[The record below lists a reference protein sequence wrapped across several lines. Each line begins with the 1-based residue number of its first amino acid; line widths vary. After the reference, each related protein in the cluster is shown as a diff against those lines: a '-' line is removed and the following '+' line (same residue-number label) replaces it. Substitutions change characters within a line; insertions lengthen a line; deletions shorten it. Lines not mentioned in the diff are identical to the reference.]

1 AVALT
6 SGTAAIHM
14 ALILAEVKS
23 GDEVFCSTL
32 TFAGSA
38 FPISYCGATPVF
50 VDSDTKTWNMDP
62 DLLEKAIKERIKI
75 GKKPKACI
83 LVHLYGNCADVEEV
97 TEICKKYDISVIE
110 DAAESLGTIYKSRH
124 TGTFSDL
131 GVYSFNGNKIITT
144 GGGGMLVGK
153 KSEDIDKARFL
164 STQARDHY
172 PYYHHSVLGYNYR
185 MSNVLAAI
193 GLGQLEVIE
202 EKIRKKQ
209 KIRNWYKEYLT
220 GFPEIEFIPEN
231 KLERSNCW
239 LTCIIVDDKRTEVTT
254 EELRIALERNNIE
267 SRPIWNPMHLQPIY
281 KSAPAYINGVS
292 ENLFRT
298 GICLPSGTDLTSKDV
313 ERICDCIVSALY
325 RRR

>member
-1 AVALT
+1 LRDL
-6 SGTAAIHM
+6 G
-14 ALILAEVKS
+14 L
-23 GDEVFCSTL
+23 
-32 TFAGSA
+32 
-38 FPISYCGATPVF
+38 
-50 VDSDTKTWNMDP
+50 NMDY
-62 DLLEKAIKERIKI
+62 L
-75 GKKPKACI
+75 
-83 LVHLYGNCADVEEV
+83 
-97 TEICKKYDISVIE
+97 
-110 DAAESLGTIYKSRH
+110 
-124 TGTFSDL
+124 
-131 GVYSFNGNKIITT
+131 
-144 GGGGMLVGK
+144 GK